1 MNRFLLPFF
10 LLFSLIFLPTGFSKD
25 LHEDS
30 SSVIINNVTTDLIT
44 DSEDIK
50 LKYKAGKGLEFKGGD
65 AFKRRQKNCLPLTIR
80 KTASQDVSGYWD
92 DSTYSYNVDRFTE
105 DAKVI
110 IGVLN
115 AGGIVVIENNF
126 LNDENNSPMKT
137 HGQRTLMFLNAS
149 IKSLIEEHK
158 PKYVLVER
166 L

>member
-1 MNRFLLPFF
+1 
-10 LLFSLIFLPTGFSKD
+10 
-25 LHEDS
+25 
-30 SSVIINNVTTDLIT
+30 
-44 DSEDIK
+44 
-50 LKYKAGKGLEFKGGD
+50 
-65 AFKRRQKNCLPLTIR
+65 
-80 KTASQDVSGYWD
+80 
-92 DSTYSYNVDRFTE
+92 
-105 DAKVI
+105 
-110 IGVLN
+110 VLN

>member
-1 MNRFLLPFF
+1 MPLL
-10 LLFSLIFLPTGFSKD
+10 LSNKVKE
-25 LHEDS
+25 ED
-30 SSVIINNVTTDLIT
+30 IINNPNCYFV
-44 DSEDIK
+44 
-50 LKYKAGKGLEFKGGD
+50 YLENEKKEGGD
-65 AFKRRQKNCLPLTIR
+65 NFKRQQKNCLPLTVR

-92 DSTYSYNVDRFTE
+92 DSTYSYNVDRFTK

-115 AGGIVVIENNF
+115 AGGIIVIENNF

-149 IKSLIEEHK
+149 IKSLIEENK
-158 PKYVLVER
+158 PKYVSLER

>member
-1 MNRFLLPFF
+1 MSILVLNK
-10 LLFSLIFLPTGFSKD
+10 IKND
-25 LHEDS
+25 D
-30 SSVIINNVTTDLIT
+30 VYNNFNCYFVYG
-44 DSEDIK
+44 ENEK
-50 LKYKAGKGLEFKGGD
+50 KEGGD

-158 PKYVLVER
+158 PKYVLVVVI
-166 L
+166 LK